1 MLPGQLTED
10 SSEPATAEGQRRPTN
25 HVRPA
30 AAATSTAATTTKE
43 IRLHAMPVLPSTIAE
58 TATRAKVRSGERKMR
73 RRVGMRNAQPIAYP
87 GTNATTTAKSSS
99 GIVANQ
105 LINPHLTT
113 VNALKPLVRGPGA
126 LSCTKQGYLRG
137 LYTPEKPPEDPRK
150 TRHKAPRRRPSR

>member
-1 MLPGQLTED
+1 
-10 SSEPATAEGQRRPTN
+10 
-25 HVRPA
+25 
-30 AAATSTAATTTKE
+30 
-43 IRLHAMPVLPSTIAE
+43 
-58 TATRAKVRSGERKMR
+58 MR

-150 TRHKAPRRRPSR
+150 TRLRPRGGDPRGEAGGSASPAHPRI